1 MNISVRVVWILALSG
16 WLFAACGLAAWW
28 RLRADF
34 LRLRQRYAQKAGVD
48 ALTGLSLRDRF
59 LEDAAIAVNRA
70 QRNGQPLSVILV
82 GVEDMHGINQRHG
95 HAGGDSVIK
104 QLAAMCRENLRDFD
118 IVGRFSN
125 DEVALVLV
133 DTPESGAQIVA
144 NRLLTRNAGH
154 TVALP
159 DGQQFEFA
167 VGVGISQLHDERET
181 AEDLLLGADADLA
194 LRRAARKPGS
204 ARIIN
209 GNPPTPAA
217 LA

>member
-1 MNISVRVVWILALSG
+1 MNISVRVVWIIALLG

-28 RLRADF
+28 RLREDF
-34 LRLRQRYAQKAGVD
+34 LRLAQRHTQKNGID
-48 ALTGLSLRDRF
+48 PLTGLSLRDRF
-59 LEDAAIAVNRA
+59 LEDAAVAVNRA

-82 GVEDMHGINQRHG
+82 GIEDMHGINQRHG
-95 HAGGDSVIK
+95 HLGGDLVLK
-104 QLAAMCRENLRDFD
+104 QLAEMCRENLRDFD
-118 IVGRFSN
+118 IVGRFSSE
-125 DEVALVLV
+125 EVALVLV
-133 DTPESGAQIVA
+133 DTAESGAQIVA
-144 NRLLTRNAGH
+144 NRLLTRSSAH

-159 DGQQFEFA
+159 DGQQFEFG

-204 ARIIN
+204 ARVIN
-209 GNPPTPAA
+209 GTPPAPAA